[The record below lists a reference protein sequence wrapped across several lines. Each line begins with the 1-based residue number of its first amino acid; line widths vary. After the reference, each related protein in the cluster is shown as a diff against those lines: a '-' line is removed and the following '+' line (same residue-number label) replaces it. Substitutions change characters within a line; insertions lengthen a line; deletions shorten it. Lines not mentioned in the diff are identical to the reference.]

1 MAADKYLKQ
10 LNGVLTE
17 VAATQTSSGAGDAGK
32 IVALAD
38 ATGKLDMSVM
48 PTGIGSETDTV
59 TTSEA
64 LLAGDFVNVWAST
77 GAKAR
82 KADASVAGKE
92 ATHFVLTGYGS
103 GVSATLYRISQTNTS
118 LTGMTPGAKQYLS
131 PTTAG
136 QRTETVPSGAGQ
148 VIQLLGVAISATEL
162 VFQPAMP
169 VTLA

>member
-1 MAADKYLKQ
+1 MAAQKYLKQ

-17 VAATQTSSGAGDAGK
+17 VSANQTSAGAGDGGK
-32 IVALAD
+32 IVALTD
-38 ATGKLDMSVM
+38 AGRLDSSVM
-48 PTGIGSETDTV
+48 PVGIGAETDIV

-92 ATHFVLTGYGS
+92 ATHFVLVGFGS
-103 GVSATLYRISQTNTS
+103 GVSATLYRISQTNNV

-136 QRTETVPSGAGQ
+136 QRAEVVPSGAGQ

>member
-1 MAADKYLKQ
+1 MPAQKYLKQ
-10 LNGVLTE
+10 VNGTLTE
-17 VAATQTSSGAGDAGK
+17 VAANQTSAGAGDGGK
-32 IVALAD
+32 LVALTD
-38 ATGKLDMSVM
+38 AGRLDNSVM
-48 PTGIGSETDTV
+48 PVGIGAETDSV

-64 LLAGDFVNVWAST
+64 LAAGDFVNVWASA

-92 ATHFVLTGYGS
+92 ATHFVLTSFAS
-103 GVSATLYRISQTNTS
+103 GAVATLYRISQTNTA
-118 LTGMTPGAKQYLS
+118 LTGMTPGTKQYLS

-162 VFQPAMP
+162 VFQPAIP